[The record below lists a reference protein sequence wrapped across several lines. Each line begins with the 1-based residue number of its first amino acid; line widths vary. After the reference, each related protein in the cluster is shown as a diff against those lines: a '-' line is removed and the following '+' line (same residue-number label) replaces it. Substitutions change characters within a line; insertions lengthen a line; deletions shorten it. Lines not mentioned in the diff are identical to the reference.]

1 MVQDNSLLEQSRHSE
16 QVSLQNLQLAELRK
30 IANQLSS
37 GGYGGV
43 GSNPGTVGS
52 QYTGTVGV
60 QPTNM
65 TALPDNGNL
74 HDGFNMFTQA
84 AAVGGLALKSGING
98 INNASSIS
106 RNALD
111 RTVGYIE
118 RMQQSPFFAYKSI
131 DWTRTNMEQAEYIQL
146 QSRHRV
152 ENAGIKFGT
161 AVGTMGTA
169 SLGGLLGTT
178 FGGAIGGI
186 AGTIVGNA
194 VGAIGGDQ
202 IIKHVGVQQGY
213 EKWLQQ
219 NSGRMINM
227 FESNDGFGDGFNKR
241 EEKSLS
247 KMLSK
252 MNTQFFMSDDEM
264 FTMLNNV
271 TDAGLMKSTSDME
284 DFAKRFSGLVE
295 SVKSGA
301 KMLNASYEEMTQLYG
316 EWNKMGIKTD
326 AERAEMTS
334 QIKTLSM
341 VTGAS
346 ESASAG
352 NLAALISNL
361 TSGNT
366 LDSAK
371 ASDIAQSDLALASI
385 AREKNQWSEDS
396 ARLVEN
402 RFGSDDAKVAAA
414 MASSLK
420 TGYGD
425 QTIKQATVA
434 AMKLDENG
442 KVVVDQQQLN
452 SIISSLRSGEKSID
466 EVLDESGR
474 KLESGELG
482 VNFAHQWQNITGD
495 KLYQMMIE
503 GGGNAGTNQFLSTM
517 LQKLADRDPRLDV
530 NSLMV
535 DMNIASDIDSAKMAK
550 EWMDFKSG
558 GLGSAVDSEVQRQ
571 NSANIIRNEAS
582 SEFGVSL
589 GTRIKN
595 RWEGFW
601 QGAASLIPSLD
612 GGFDSFKDFLSDTD
626 TAHRNGYSNAKK
638 VSIASGDYKDVF
650 KDIEASSEKL
660 DKEFKTNI
668 REDLNSSKGLS
679 KIASKFDTFTDVL
692 FSPTKWDTF
701 LSGTDMVS
709 TSLSNRGESI
719 KDIRKKT
726 NKSKTMSDS
735 EKEEMLSNL
744 SQATG
749 QTQDMVSGALDVV
762 TALGGRDA
770 REKMLD
776 SISVDTATKVK
787 TGAKSFDDF
796 TNEKVLNRMSLSDQK
811 RIQELAVN
819 QAVKQIEKQFGN
831 NLDGLGDLVKNKGLA
846 DGNAEIQSILEDG
859 VSKSEVRRL
868 VKELMT
874 VSQGGSGESDLNQLL
889 GESTKNAADNTK
901 QANKNMDKAN
911 KNMED
916 MSDKID
922 SFSDLVN
929 KVVKELDKR
938 INQLE
943 TTMSRF

>member
-178 FGGAIGGI
+178 FGGPIGGI

-301 KMLNASYEEMTQLYG
+301 KMLNASYEEMTQLYS

-326 AERAEMTS
+326 AERANLTS
-334 QIKTLSM
+334 QSKTLSM
-341 VTGAS
+341 ITGMD
-346 ESASAG
+346 ETT
-352 NLAALISNL
+352 AANAL
-361 TSGNT
+361 TQAIKQLVGGTSIDST
-366 LDSAK
+366 LGST
-371 ASDIAQSDLALASI
+371 IAQSDISLASTI
-385 AREKNQWSEDS
+385 REKK
-396 ARLVEN
+396 LVSDEALRIIEN
-402 RFGSDDAKVAAA
+402 NYGSNDQAVAAA
-414 MASSLK
+414 MSESMK
-420 TGYGD
+420 NFYGSD
-425 QTIKQATVA
+425 NLKQASLA
-434 AMKLDENG
+434 AMKMDSNG
-442 KVVVDQQQLN
+442 NVVIDQSTLN
-452 SIISSLRSGEKSID
+452 SLIEGLQSGSLKMTDVVSMGGQNLMSGN
-466 EVLDESGR
+466 L
-474 KLESGELG
+474 GED
-482 VNFAHQWQNITGD
+482 FAHRWQTMTGD
-495 KLYQMMIE
+495 DVWQMMIE
-503 GGGNAGTNQFLSTM
+503 GGGNVATSNFAQGILNSTTGGNPLDNISHLINSGVVSTQEDAKL
-517 LQKLADRDPRLDV
+517 LQ
-530 NSLMV
+530 
-535 DMNIASDIDSAKMAK
+535 
-550 EWMDFKSG
+550 EWM
-558 GLGSAVDSEVQRQ
+558 SAQGTYGDAINNDVQRQ
-571 NSANIIRNEAS
+571 NAANIIRNEAS

-638 VSIASGDYKDVF
+638 VSIASGEYKDVF

-701 LSGTDMVS
+701 LSGTDIVS

-719 KDIRKKT
+719 KDIRNKT

-744 SQATG
+744 NQATG

-776 SISVDTATKVK
+776 SISVDTVTKAK

-796 TNEKVLNRMSLSDQK
+796 ANEKVLNRMSLSDQK

-819 QAVKQIEKQFGN
+819 QAVSQIEQQFGN
-831 NLDGLGDLVKNKGLA
+831 NLNGLGDLVKSKGFA
-846 DGNAEIQSILEDG
+846 DGNENIQKILDGG
-859 VSKSEVRRL
+859 VSKGELKSL

-916 MSDKID
+916 MSKKID
-922 SFSDLVN
+922 DFADLIN
-929 KVVKELDKR
+929 KAIKDLDKR
-938 INQLE
+938 TNQLE